1 MGRTTHSRYYDEDRG
16 LKKIKGVKS
25 PKKISEYDVRDINK
39 LYDEY
44 DDDKFDDNIDLDDEV
59 EIVHTKPR

>member
-1 MGRTTHSRYYDEDRG
+1 MGRTTHSRYYDDDRG
-16 LKKIKGVKS
+16 LKKIRAVK
-25 PKKISEYDVRDINK
+25 PKNLSEYDIRDINK

-44 DDDKFDDNIDLDDEV
+44 DDDEFDDNIELEDSI

>member
-1 MGRTTHSRYYDEDRG
+1 MGRTTHSRYYDDDRG
-16 LKKIKGVKS
+16 LKKIRAVK
-25 PKKISEYDVRDINK
+25 PKNLSEYDIRDINK

-44 DDDKFDDNIDLDDEV
+44 GDDEFDDNIELKDSI

>member
-1 MGRTTHSRYYDEDRG
+1 MGRTTHSRHYDDG
-16 LKKIKGVKS
+16 LKKIRGVKS
-25 PKKISEYDVRDINK
+25 PKKISEYDIRDINK

-44 DDDKFDDNIDLDDEV
+44 DDDDFDDSIEIEDTV